1 MTREFSNLTLP
12 GMLARPGTLH
22 LNDNTMSR
30 AQIAEALLRNVLF
43 FLDST
48 KNLKQGAV
56 ISCRQFLLA
65 VCFHKHGF
73 PKHTYSARKLA
84 EVTQINRKTLATH
97 LNSKQLL
104 RDVRYKPFA
113 KGSPSNY
120 WGKRAVSKVFVTPL
134 QFHFVE
140 HSMLRI

>member
-1 MTREFSNLTLP
+1 MSNLTLP

-22 LNDNTMSR
+22 LNDDTMSQ

-43 FLDST
+43 FFNST
-48 KNLKQGAV
+48 KHIKQGAV

-65 VCFHKHGF
+65 VFFHKHGF
-73 PKHTYSARKLA
+73 PNHTYSARKLA

-97 LNSKQLL
+97 LNSKKLL

-134 QFHFVE
+134 QFHFIE

>member
-1 MTREFSNLTLP
+1 
-12 GMLARPGTLH
+12 MLARPGTLH
-22 LNDNTMSR
+22 LNDDTMSR

-43 FLDST
+43 FFDST
-48 KNLKQGAV
+48 KHIKQGAV

-113 KGSPSNY
+113 KGSP
-120 WGKRAVSKVFVTPL
+120 L
-134 QFHFVE
+134 QFHFIE
-140 HSMLRI
+140 RSMLRI